1 MKARKTLTLLLLAAL
16 TFAACKYDDS
26 ALWEQVNQNTEELAA
41 QAARI
46 AALEAWQAETNTNIQ
61 ALQTLL
67 STTDYI
73 TAVTPV
79 VKDGVEVGFTISFL
93 NTPAITIYHGTK
105 GDKGDKG
112 DTPQIGAAQGD
123 DGNWYWTLNGE
134 FLTDTDGNPIRA
146 NGTQGGQGEPGSDG
160 DDAPLPQ
167 LATGAKL
174 NEQQITTDSQNKN
187 IEPDAIYLSVDGG
200 KTWTRVS
207 GEDGEKGDTGDTGPK
222 GDSFFES
229 VDTTNADYVTFK
241 LADGST
247 FQVPRY
253 TGISLT
259 FNPTSLSLLYD
270 ETKTIKCT
278 AEGSAEFTTDNL
290 FIVAPAGWKADIA
303 LTRSASTGFTLTVT
317 APADITSGVAT
328 GEILVML
335 DNKKGST
342 TIGRIPVKTAG
353 GIVGTELKADG
364 LTYGQIASLI
374 NGRTDLTSVV
384 LTNCN
389 LSSSDWSAI
398 RNNKSL
404 ETIDLGESTYNSVS
418 FYYMHSVV
426 GNSTLQLLTVPDGV
440 TTISERAFYD
450 CDKLTTVTIPA
461 SVKEIWWESFKNCEA
476 MTTFTI
482 PADSKLTKIGKEAF
496 VRCYKLESIFIPA
509 TVTTID
515 NMAFSHCSKLTS
527 ITFAEGSQLT
537 KITYN
542 CFAYNEALPSI
553 NLPAGVTSIED
564 YAFNH
569 CTSLKSI
576 TIPDGVTSIEDY
588 AFWCCKA
595 LPSITLPA
603 KLESI
608 GEWAFATCESLT
620 SINIPEEVTSIG
632 NNAFAYCTSLTNV
645 TCLATTPPSLGTDVF
660 KNSSAL
666 TEIRVPAGSV
676 DAYKE
681 TWFEYADKIKAI
693 EP

>member
-16 TFAACKYDDS
+16 TLAACKYDDS
-26 ALWEQVNQNTEELAA
+26 ELWEQVNQNTEELAA

-112 DTPQIGAAQGD
+112 DTPQIGAAQGE

-134 FLTDTDGNPIRA
+134 LLTDTDGNPIRA
-146 NGTQGGQGEPGSDG
+146 NGTQGGQGDQGPAG

-174 NEQQITTDSQNKN
+174 TDQGITTDSQNKD

-207 GEDGEKGDTGDTGPK
+207 GEKGEQGDTGATGPK

-229 VDTTNADYVTFK
+229 VDTKNADYVIFK
-241 LADGST
+241 LANNGGT

-253 TGISLT
+253 TGIGLT
-259 FNPTSLSLLYD
+259 FDVPGVSLPYGG
-270 ETKTIKCT
+270 TATIQCT

-290 FIVAPAGWKADIA
+290 FVVASAGWKADIA
-303 LTRSASTGFTLTVT
+303 LTRAASTGFTLTVT
-317 APADITSGVAT
+317 APDTDSE

-342 TIGRIPVKTAG
+342 TIGRIPVFC
-353 GIVGTELKADG
+353 GTELTIG
-364 LTYGQIASLI
+364 NLQPGQLATLI
-374 NGRTDLTSVV
+374 GSRTDLTSITVTSGEINDDDWAAV
-384 LTNCN
+384 KSQGSLT
-389 LSSSDWSAI
+389 
-398 RNNKSL
+398 
-404 ETIDLGESTYNSVS
+404 DLDLAGATYTGTNAANIV
-418 FYYMHSVV
+418 YTGHLG
-426 GNSTLQLLTVPDGV
+426 GNSILQTLKLPQGV
-440 TTISERAFYD
+440 TG
-450 CDKLTTVTIPA
+450 
-461 SVKEIWWESFKNCEA
+461 
-476 MTTFTI
+476 
-482 PADSKLTKIGKEAF
+482 IG
-496 VRCYKLESIFIPA
+496 
-509 TVTTID
+509 
-515 NMAFSHCSKLTS
+515 
-527 ITFAEGSQLT
+527 
-537 KITYN
+537 
-542 CFAYNEALPSI
+542 
-553 NLPAGVTSIED
+553 D

-569 CTSLKSI
+569 CS
-576 TIPDGVTSIEDY
+576 
-588 AFWCCKA
+588 
-595 LPSITLPA
+595 
-603 KLESI
+603 
-608 GEWAFATCESLT
+608 SLT
-620 SINIPEEVTSIG
+620 SIDFPVALNTIGYCAFFGCSLLKSIEIPSGVTGIG
-632 NNAFAYCTSLTNV
+632 AGAFGDCSSLST
-645 TCLATTPPSLGTDVF
+645 ATFLGETPPVHIGHVF
-660 KNSSAL
+660 YQYTAL
-666 TEIRVPAGSV
+666 SDIYVPAGSV

>member
-93 NTPAITIYHGTK
+93 NTPSITIYHGAK

-112 DTPQIGAAQGD
+112 DTPQIGAAQDD

-134 FLTDTDGNPIRA
+134 PLTDADGNPIRA
-146 NGTQGGQGEPGSDG
+146 NGTQGGQGDQGPAG

-167 LATGAKL
+167 LATGTKL
-174 NEQQITTDSQNKN
+174 TAQGITTDTQNNAIK
-187 IEPDAIYLSVDGG
+187 PDAIYLSVDGG
-200 KTWTRVS
+200 QTWTRVS
-207 GEDGEKGDTGDTGPK
+207 GEKGEQGDTGATGPK
-222 GDSFFES
+222 GDSFFKGI
-229 VDTTNADYVTFK
+229 DTANADYILFT

-253 TGISLT
+253 TGISLS
-259 FNPTSLSLLYD
+259 FDPESLSLLYGG
-270 ETKTIKCT
+270 TATIQCT
-278 AEGSAEFTTDNL
+278 AKGSAEFTTDNL
-290 FIVAPAGWKADIA
+290 FIVAPADWKADIA
-303 LTRSASTGFTLTVT
+303 LTRAASTAFTLTVT
-317 APADITSGVAT
+317 APDTEST

-364 LTYGQIASLI
+364 LASGQIAALI
-374 NGRTDLTSVV
+374 GSRTDLTSVV

-389 LSSSDWSAI
+389 LSSQDWYAI
-398 RNNKSL
+398 VNNKSL
-404 ETIDLGESTYNSVS
+404 VTIDLGESTYNNYS
-418 FYYMHSVV
+418 FSYVGNV
-426 GNSTLQLLTVPDGV
+426 IGNSTLQSLTVPAGV
-440 TTISERAFYD
+440 QAITTRGFYG
-450 CDKLTTVTIPA
+450 CTKLTSATIPA
-461 SVKEIWWESFKNCEA
+461 SVEQIQSNAFAYCGE

-482 PADSKLTKIGKEAF
+482 PEDSKLTKIGQEAF

-509 TVTTID
+509 TVTTIGD
-515 NMAFSHCSKLTS
+515 MAFQHCTELTS

-537 KITYN
+537 EIPFY
-542 CFAYNEALPSI
+542 CFAFNEALPSI
-553 NLPAGVTSIED
+553 NLPAGLTSIGG
-564 YAFNH
+564 YAFRS
-569 CTSLKSI
+569 CTSLTSI
-576 TIPDGVTSIEDY
+576 TIPDGVTSIGNY

-620 SINIPEEVTSIG
+620 SITIPDGVTSIG
-632 NNAFAYCTSLTNV
+632 NNAFAYCKSLTTV
-645 TCLATTPPSLGTDVF
+645 TCLAETPPTLGSDTF
-660 KNSSAL
+660 KNSDAL
-666 TEIRVPAGSV
+666 TIIQVPSASV
-676 DAYKE
+676 DDYKAAQY
-681 TWFEYADKIKAI
+681 WNYYADKIVAI
-693 EP
+693 PEP

>member
-26 ALWEQVNQNTEELAA
+26 ELWEQVNQNTEELAA

-105 GDKGDKG
+105 GDKGDTG
-112 DTPQIGAAQGD
+112 DTPQIGATQAD

-174 NEQQITTDSQNKN
+174 TDQGITTDSQNKD

-229 VDTTNADYVTFK
+229 VDTKNADYILFT

-253 TGISLT
+253 TGISLM
-259 FNPTSLSLLYD
+259 FNPASLSLPYGQTAKIQCIVTGIDNPTADDLYLITVPD
-270 ETKTIKCT
+270 
-278 AEGSAEFTTDNL
+278 
-290 FIVAPAGWKADIA
+290 GWKASISVN
-303 LTRSASTGFTLTVT
+303 LILTVT
-317 APADITSGVAT
+317 APADITSGAAT

-342 TIGRIPVKTAG
+342 TIGRITVFC
-353 GIVGTELKADG
+353 GTELTIG
-364 LTYGQIASLI
+364 NLQPGQLATLI
-374 NGRTDLTSVV
+374 GSRIDLKSITVTSGEINDDDWEAIKRNKDMLTDL
-384 LTNCN
+384 
-389 LSSSDWSAI
+389 
-398 RNNKSL
+398 
-404 ETIDLGESTYNSVS
+404 DLAGTTYT
-418 FYYMHSVV
+418 
-426 GNSTLQLLTVPDGV
+426 GDD
-440 TTISERAFYD
+440 AA
-450 CDKLTTVTIPA
+450 K
-461 SVKEIWWESFKNCEA
+461 
-476 MTTFTI
+476 
-482 PADSKLTKIGKEAF
+482 
-496 VRCYKLESIFIPA
+496 
-509 TVTTID
+509 
-515 NMAFSHCSKLTS
+515 
-527 ITFAEGSQLT
+527 
-537 KITYN
+537 
-542 CFAYNEALPSI
+542 FAYTGHMGDNSILQTIKLPQGI
-553 NLPAGVTSIED
+553 TDIRD

-569 CTSLKSI
+569 CS
-576 TIPDGVTSIEDY
+576 
-588 AFWCCKA
+588 
-595 LPSITLPA
+595 
-603 KLESI
+603 
-608 GEWAFATCESLT
+608 SLT
-620 SINIPEEVTSIG
+620 SIDFPVALNTIG
-632 NNAFAYCTSLTNV
+632 NYAFFGCSLLKSIEIPSGV
-645 TCLATTPPSLGTDVF
+645 TGIGAGAFGNCSSLSTATFLGETPPVHIGHVF
-660 KNSSAL
+660 YQYTAL
-666 TEIRVPAGSV
+666 SDIYVPAGSV

-681 TWFEYADKIKAI
+681 TWFEYADKIVAI
-693 EP
+693 P

>member
-1 MKARKTLTLLLLAAL
+1 MNMKARKTLTLLLLAAL

-46 AALEAWQAETNTNIQ
+46 AALEAWQAETNTNIE

-112 DTPQIGAAQGD
+112 DTPQIGATQAD

-174 NEQQITTDSQNKN
+174 TDQGITTDSQNN
-187 IEPDAIYLSVDGG
+187 PIAADAIYLSVDGG

-207 GEDGEKGDTGDTGPK
+207 GEDGEKGDTGNTGATGPQ
-222 GDSFFES
+222 GDSFFKGI
-229 VDTTNADYVTFK
+229 DTTHADYVIFK
-241 LADGST
+241 LANNGGT

-253 TGISLT
+253 TGIGLT
-259 FNPTSLSLLYD
+259 FDVPGVSLPYGQTAKIQCIVTGIDNPTADDLYLITVPD
-270 ETKTIKCT
+270 
-278 AEGSAEFTTDNL
+278 
-290 FIVAPAGWKADIA
+290 GWKASISVN
-303 LTRSASTGFTLTVT
+303 LILTVT
-317 APADITSGVAT
+317 APADITSGAAT

-342 TIGRIPVKTAG
+342 TIGRIPVFC
-353 GIVGTELKADG
+353 GTELTIG
-364 LTYGQIASLI
+364 NLQPGQLATLI
-374 NGRTDLTSVV
+374 GSRIDLKSITVTSGEINDDDWEAIKRNKDMLTDL
-384 LTNCN
+384 
-389 LSSSDWSAI
+389 
-398 RNNKSL
+398 
-404 ETIDLGESTYNSVS
+404 DLAGTTYTGDDAAK
-418 FYYMHSVV
+418 FAYTGHM
-426 GNSTLQLLTVPDGV
+426 GDNSTLQ
-440 TTISERAFYD
+440 TI
-450 CDKLTTVTIPA
+450 KLPQ
-461 SVKEIWWESFKNCEA
+461 
-476 MTTFTI
+476 
-482 PADSKLTKIGKEAF
+482 G
-496 VRCYKLESIFIPA
+496 
-509 TVTTID
+509 
-515 NMAFSHCSKLTS
+515 
-527 ITFAEGSQLT
+527 ITD
-537 KITYN
+537 IR
-542 CFAYNEALPSI
+542 
-553 NLPAGVTSIED
+553 D

-569 CTSLKSI
+569 CS
-576 TIPDGVTSIEDY
+576 
-588 AFWCCKA
+588 
-595 LPSITLPA
+595 
-603 KLESI
+603 
-608 GEWAFATCESLT
+608 SLT
-620 SINIPEEVTSIG
+620 SIDFPVALNTIG
-632 NNAFAYCTSLTNV
+632 NYAFFGCSPLKSIEIPSGVTGIGAGAFGDCSSLST
-645 TCLATTPPSLGTDVF
+645 ATFLGETPPVHIGHVF
-660 KNSSAL
+660 YQCTAL
-666 TEIRVPAGSV
+666 SDIYVPAGSV

>member
-16 TFAACKYDDS
+16 TLAACKYDDS
-26 ALWEQVNQNTEELAA
+26 ELWEQVNQNTEELAA

-46 AALEAWQAETNTNIQ
+46 AALEAWQAETNTNIE

-112 DTPQIGAAQGD
+112 DTPQIGAAQAD

-146 NGTQGGQGEPGSDG
+146 NGTQGEQGDQGPAG

-174 NEQQITTDSQNKN
+174 NEQQITTDSQNKD

-207 GEDGEKGDTGDTGPK
+207 GEDGEKGDTGNTGATGPQ

-229 VDTTNADYVTFK
+229 VDTKNADYVTFK

-259 FNPTSLSLLYD
+259 FNPASLSLPYD
-270 ETKTIKCT
+270 EKATIQCT

-290 FIVAPAGWKADIA
+290 FVVAPAGWKADIA

-317 APADITSGVAT
+317 APADITSGAAT

-342 TIGRIPVKTAG
+342 TIGRITVFC
-353 GIVGTELKADG
+353 GTELTIG
-364 LTYGQIASLI
+364 NLQPGQLATLI
-374 NGRTDLTSVV
+374 GSRIDLKSITVTSGEINDDDWEAIKRNKDMLTDL
-384 LTNCN
+384 
-389 LSSSDWSAI
+389 
-398 RNNKSL
+398 
-404 ETIDLGESTYNSVS
+404 DLAGTTYTGDDAAK
-418 FYYMHSVV
+418 FAYTGHM
-426 GNSTLQLLTVPDGV
+426 GDNSTLQTLKLPQGV
-440 TTISERAFYD
+440 TG
-450 CDKLTTVTIPA
+450 
-461 SVKEIWWESFKNCEA
+461 
-476 MTTFTI
+476 
-482 PADSKLTKIGKEAF
+482 IG
-496 VRCYKLESIFIPA
+496 
-509 TVTTID
+509 
-515 NMAFSHCSKLTS
+515 
-527 ITFAEGSQLT
+527 
-537 KITYN
+537 
-542 CFAYNEALPSI
+542 
-553 NLPAGVTSIED
+553 D

-569 CTSLKSI
+569 CSSLTSIDFPVALNTIGNYAFFGCSSLKSI
-576 TIPDGVTSIEDY
+576 EIPSGVTGIGAG
-588 AFWCCKA
+588 AFGDCSSLSTA
-595 LPSITLPA
+595 TFL
-603 KLESI
+603 
-608 GEWAFATCESLT
+608 GE
-620 SINIPEEVTSIG
+620 
-632 NNAFAYCTSLTNV
+632 
-645 TCLATTPPSLGTDVF
+645 TPPVHIGHVF
-660 KNSSAL
+660 YQCTAL
-666 TEIRVPAGSV
+666 SDIYVPAGSV

>member
-1 MKARKTLTLLLLAAL
+1 MNMKTRKTLTLLLLAAL
-16 TFAACKYDDS
+16 TLAACKYDDS

-46 AALEAWQAETNTNIQ
+46 AALEAWQAETNTNIE

-112 DTPQIGAAQGD
+112 DTPQIGAAQAE

-146 NGTQGGQGEPGSDG
+146 NGTQGGQGDQGPAG

-174 NEQQITTDSQNKN
+174 NEQQITTDSQNN
-187 IEPDAIYLSVDGG
+187 PIAADAIYLSVDGG

-207 GEDGEKGDTGDTGPK
+207 GEDGEDGEKGDTGDTGPK

-229 VDTTNADYVTFK
+229 VDTTNADYVIFK
-241 LADGST
+241 LANNGGT

-253 TGISLT
+253 TGIGLT
-259 FNPTSLSLLYD
+259 FDVPGVSLPYGQTAKIQCIVTGIDNPTADDLYLITVPD
-270 ETKTIKCT
+270 
-278 AEGSAEFTTDNL
+278 
-290 FIVAPAGWKADIA
+290 GWKASISVN
-303 LTRSASTGFTLTVT
+303 LILTVT
-317 APADITSGVAT
+317 APADITSGAAT

-335 DNKKGST
+335 DNKKGNT

-353 GIVGTELKADG
+353 GIVGTKLKADG
-364 LTYGQIASLI
+364 LASGQIASLI
-374 NGRTDLTSVV
+374 NGRTDLTDVI
-384 LTNCN
+384 LTNCT
-389 LSSSDWSAI
+389 LSSSDWYAI

-426 GNSTLQLLTVPDGV
+426 GNSTLQFLTVPDGV

-482 PADSKLTKIGKEAF
+482 PADSKLTKIGREAF
-496 VRCYKLESIFIPA
+496 ARCYKLESIFIPA

-515 NMAFSHCSKLTS
+515 KSAFNICQSLKSV
-527 ITFAEGSQLT
+527 TFAEGSQLT
-537 KITYN
+537 EIPYF
-542 CFAYNEALPSI
+542 CFADNEALTAIEIPPLVTTLGDYVFWSSANLADVTLPDGLKTI
-553 NLPAGVTSIED
+553 GIEAFCGCKAMTTIDLPAAV
-564 YAFNH
+564 
-569 CTSLKSI
+569 
-576 TIPDGVTSIEDY
+576 
-588 AFWCCKA
+588 
-595 LPSITLPA
+595 
-603 KLESI
+603 ESI
-608 GEWAFATCESLT
+608 GQSAFSGCSALAT
-620 SINIPEEVTSIG
+620 
-632 NNAFAYCTSLTNV
+632 V
-645 TCLATTPPSLGTDVF
+645 TCLAETPPTLGENAFRNCADDLQILVP
-660 KNSSAL
+660 SASVE
-666 TEIRVPAGSV
+666 TYRQAAGWSN
-676 DAYKE
+676 
-681 TWFEYADKIKAI
+681 YANKIKAI

>member
-16 TFAACKYDDS
+16 TLAACKYDDS
-26 ALWEQVNQNTEELAA
+26 ELWEQVNQNTEELAA

-112 DTPQIGAAQGD
+112 DTPQIGAAQAE

-134 FLTDTDGNPIRA
+134 LLTDTDGNPIRA
-146 NGTQGGQGEPGSDG
+146 NGTQGEQGDQGPAG

-200 KTWTRVS
+200 QTWTRVS
-207 GEDGEKGDTGDTGPK
+207 GEKGEQGDTGATGPK

-229 VDTTNADYVTFK
+229 VDTTNADYVIFK
-241 LADGST
+241 LANNGGT

-259 FNPTSLSLLYD
+259 FDVPGVSLPYGQTAKIQCIVTGIDNPTADDLYLITVPD
-270 ETKTIKCT
+270 
-278 AEGSAEFTTDNL
+278 
-290 FIVAPAGWKADIA
+290 GWKASISVN
-303 LTRSASTGFTLTVT
+303 LILTVT
-317 APADITSGVAT
+317 APADITSGAAT

-342 TIGRIPVKTAG
+342 TIGRITVFC
-353 GIVGTELKADG
+353 GTELTIG
-364 LTYGQIASLI
+364 NLQPGQLATLI
-374 NGRTDLTSVV
+374 GSRIDLKSITVTSGEINDDDWEAIKRNKDMLTDL
-384 LTNCN
+384 
-389 LSSSDWSAI
+389 
-398 RNNKSL
+398 
-404 ETIDLGESTYNSVS
+404 DLAGTTYTGDDAAK
-418 FYYMHSVV
+418 FAYTGHM
-426 GNSTLQLLTVPDGV
+426 GDNSTLQTLKLPQGV
-440 TTISERAFYD
+440 TG
-450 CDKLTTVTIPA
+450 
-461 SVKEIWWESFKNCEA
+461 
-476 MTTFTI
+476 
-482 PADSKLTKIGKEAF
+482 IG
-496 VRCYKLESIFIPA
+496 Y
-509 TVTTID
+509 
-515 NMAFSHCSKLTS
+515 
-527 ITFAEGSQLT
+527 
-537 KITYN
+537 
-542 CFAYNEALPSI
+542 
-553 NLPAGVTSIED
+553 

-569 CTSLKSI
+569 CS
-576 TIPDGVTSIEDY
+576 
-588 AFWCCKA
+588 
-595 LPSITLPA
+595 
-603 KLESI
+603 
-608 GEWAFATCESLT
+608 SLT
-620 SINIPEEVTSIG
+620 SIDFPVALNTIG
-632 NNAFAYCTSLTNV
+632 NYAFFGCSPLKSIEIPSGVTGIGAGAFGDCSSLST
-645 TCLATTPPSLGTDVF
+645 ATFLGETPPVHIGHVF
-660 KNSSAL
+660 YQCTAL
-666 TEIRVPAGSV
+666 SDIYVPAGSV